1 MNNSTYNSNSEKPE
15 DFDNLIAI
23 LQHLLIIPECFSA
36 FVLSLGIYG
45 MYSGIE
51 IRHPL
56 YTILFI
62 NLLVPLFFTIVDLAA
77 FPFISTEKFIVLTNT
92 NHTLSLFFHCN
103 SWCLTSILRYIY
115 IVFND
120 WINQRVPNE
129 KVLCA
134 IACIF
139 PFVSYSLLAVPP
151 FCYAHYLGQY
161 FLDSP

>member
-1 MNNSTYNSNSEKPE
+1 
-15 DFDNLIAI
+15 
-23 LQHLLIIPECFSA
+23 
-36 FVLSLGIYG
+36 
-45 MYSGIE
+45 
-51 IRHPL
+51 
-56 YTILFI
+56 
-62 NLLVPLFFTIVDLAA
+62 
-77 FPFISTEKFIVLTNT
+77 
-92 NHTLSLFFHCN
+92 LSLFFHCN

-120 WINQRVPNE
+120 WINQRVPDE